1 MIRYITLLLS
11 FFSLSMS
18 AQDIF
23 GNWQTINNKGEEK
36 SIVKIYEENGVVYGK
51 IVKINDQSKVNALC
65 TKCEGDDN
73 NKPIL
78 GLIIIKDAV
87 KDGKYYKGGT
97 ILDPQNG
104 NTYKLRL
111 AINDKGQLQVRGY
124 LGFIYS
130 TQYWE
135 KVK

>member
-1 MIRYITLLLS
+1 MKTYITLLLL
-11 FFSLSMS
+11 FFSLSIS

-23 GNWQTINNKGEEK
+23 GEWQTINNEGEKK
-36 SIVKIYEENGVVYGK
+36 SVVKIYEENGVVYGK
-51 IVKINDQSKVNALC
+51 IVKINDQNKVNALC
-65 TKCEGDDN
+65 TKCEGEEY

-78 GLIIIKDAV
+78 GLKIIKDAV
-87 KDGKYYKGGT
+87 KDGDYYKHGT
-97 ILDPQNG
+97 IIDPQNG

-111 AINDKGQLQVRGY
+111 AINEKGQLQVRGY

>member
-1 MIRYITLLLS
+1 MIRYITLLLL

-23 GNWQTINNKGEEK
+23 GNWQTINGKGEK
-36 SIVKIYEENGVVYGK
+36 K
-51 IVKINDQSKVNALC
+51 SKVNALC

>member
-1 MIRYITLLLS
+1 MIKYITLLLL
-11 FFSLSMS
+11 FFNLSMS

-23 GNWQTINNKGEEK
+23 GNWQTINDKGEKK

>member
-1 MIRYITLLLS
+1 MIRYITLLLL

-23 GNWQTINNKGEEK
+23 GEWQTINNKGEEK

>member
-1 MIRYITLLLS
+1 MIRYITLLLL

-23 GNWQTINNKGEEK
+23 GNWQTINDKGEKK
-36 SIVKIYEENGVVYGK
+36 STVKIYEENGVVYGK
-51 IVKINDQSKVNALC
+51 IIQINDQSKVNALC

-87 KDGKYYKGGT
+87 KDGDYYKHGT

>member
-1 MIRYITLLLS
+1 MKKNITLLLL
-11 FFSLSMS
+11 FFTLSMS

-23 GNWQTINNKGEEK
+23 GEWQTINNKGEEK

-51 IVKINDQSKVNALC
+51 IVKINDQSKVDALC
-65 TKCEGDDN
+65 TECDGEDY

-78 GLIIIKDAV
+78 GLVIIKDAV
-87 KDGKYYKGGT
+87 KDGDYYKHGT

-104 NTYKLRL
+104 STYKLRL
-111 AINDKGQLQVRGY
+111 SVNEKGQLQVRGY

>member
-1 MIRYITLLLS
+1 MIRYITLLLL

-23 GNWQTINNKGEEK
+23 GEWQTINNKGEEK

-87 KDGKYYKGGT
+87 KDGKYYEGGT

>member
-1 MIRYITLLLS
+1 MIRYITLLLL
-11 FFSLSMS
+11 FFSLSVS

-23 GNWQTINNKGEEK
+23 GEWQTINNKGEEK